1 MMMKHRLFTAIML
14 GALSLPA
21 YAEFVDTPP
30 ASTQPVQVQTVRE
43 ARHLPDDSHVVLEG
57 TITGRAGTPNPE
69 EFFFKDET
77 DSIKVEINPD
87 VWRGQTVT
95 PKTRVRIW
103 GEIDQNRWNQ
113 TVEIEA
119 KRLEIVPVAGQ

>member
-1 MMMKHRLFTAIML
+1 MKYLICFVFIGFFLQSGWAQK
-14 GALSLPA
+14 
-21 YAEFVDTPP
+21 AEKK
-30 ASTQPVQVQTVRE
+30 
-43 ARHLPDDSHVVLEG
+43 L
-57 TITGRAGTPNPE
+57 
-69 EFFFKDET
+69 FFFKDET

-119 KRLEIVPVAGQ
+119 KRFEIVPVAGQ